1 MLILLSPALALILG
15 LLMYVLSANP
25 KLAEIGR
32 ILFAVGALWLVYSVG
47 SVTSPALGIVPA
59 HVR

>member
-1 MLILLSPALALILG
+1 MLLLISPVLALIVG
-15 LLMYVLSANP
+15 LLMYALCANP

-47 SVTSPALGIVPA
+47 SVATPALGIAPA